1 MNLRQMANNLTCGIN
16 PNIQATLRQNTGF
29 TIGDDGSQVASYT
42 ESEVTVQVQALN
54 TQDLIH
60 LGNMAQ
66 QGQYITVYIN
76 GLLDAQI
83 RGLSKGEDIL
93 SFVPPRET
101 NTATWRVVLVAE
113 GYSGSWTRVLVCR
126 Q

>member
-1 MNLRQMANNLTCGIN
+1 MNLRQIANSITCGVN
-16 PNIQATLRQNTGF
+16 PNIQATLRQNNGF
-29 TIGDDGSQVASYT
+29 TYADDGSQVPSYN
-42 ESEVTVQVQALN
+42 ELEVTVQVQALN

-66 QGQYITVYIN
+66 QGQYTTVYIN

-83 RGLSKGEDIL
+83 RSLSKGEDIL
-93 SFVPPRET
+93 IFNPPRET
-101 NTATWRVVLVAE
+101 TTATWRVVLVAE
-113 GYSGSWTRVLVCR
+113 GCSGSWTGVLVCR

>member
-1 MNLRQMANNLTCGIN
+1 MNLRQIANSITCGVN
-16 PNIQATLRQNTGF
+16 PNIQATLRQNNGF
-29 TIGDDGSQVASYT
+29 TYADDGSQVPSYN
-42 ESEVTVQVQALN
+42 ESTVTVQVQALN

-66 QGQYITVYIN
+66 QGQYTTVYIN

-83 RGLSKGEDIL
+83 RSLSKGEDIL
-93 SFVPPRET
+93 IFNPPRENT
-101 NTATWRVVLVAE
+101 TATWRVVLVAE